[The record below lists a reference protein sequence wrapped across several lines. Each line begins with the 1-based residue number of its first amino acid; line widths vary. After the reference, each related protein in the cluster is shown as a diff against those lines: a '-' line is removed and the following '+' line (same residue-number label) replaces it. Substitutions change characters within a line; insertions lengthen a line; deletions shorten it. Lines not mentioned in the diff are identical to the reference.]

1 MKYRQPTVEDLVN
14 DRGAIEGIASVYVN
28 ALSRASRMA
37 IQDPQPGVR
46 PLYAEHPL
54 GRIVFAITSFIF
66 SFQRNVIIKSAK
78 SIVRDAADN
87 GKLRATEYCTCK
99 NWYSGCDALCG
110 ALVRESAPRGS
121 IKQQDRWDEKEDEG
135 ELVSYL
141 LNLGFSRAGYYG
153 AFDPLV
159 NGIYGLKYSRDL
171 ANSVVGSAS
180 YYLTAF
186 AKQINALFNDNP
198 DSLYDEYQGWQG
210 FYEMFAIPA
219 MSFGFAAAPESI
231 VPRIV
236 KQTTLYPALLHA
248 RSADA
253 KKEFSQRMI
262 YLFNGKRYVP
272 RDKKPKKR

>member
-1 MKYRQPTVEDLVN
+1 MRNIRWD
-14 DRGAIEGIASVYVN
+14 
-28 ALSRASRMA
+28 ALCLQSLHLS
-37 IQDPQPGVR
+37 
-46 PLYAEHPL
+46 
-54 GRIVFAITSFIF
+54 

-87 GKLRATEYCTCK
+87 GKLRATEY
-99 NWYSGCDALCG
+99 ALARIG
-110 ALVRESAPRGS
+110 IPAAMLYVAHLSVAALREAVLNS
-121 IKQQDRWDEKEDEG
+121 DRWDEKEDEG